1 MYFWELVKKVVR
13 QVEDLSFFY
22 FFYFFYKK
30 VKKSIKKYFQLFLM
44 LWMGDDANHVA
55 LLGFKGPFNSTISF
69 QGFSLSLSQGNTL
82 SLQKLCPS
90 RCSNLLSPHLASPS
104 VLGSSTLG
112 FSVTAFEAVLANSM
126 LVVPSAGVGLM

>member
-90 RCSNLLSPHLASPS
+90 RWLMQLLVASLLAASWAHAHAWISPLQVAA
-104 VLGSSTLG
+104 T
-112 FSVTAFEAVLANSM
+112 F
-126 LVVPSAGVGLM
+126 